1 MAADTDT
8 LLQHIARRLERC
20 SDAERKVATLILAQ
34 PNAIADSAVGEV
46 ARLAQVS
53 EPTVIRY
60 CRSLGYR
67 GWSDF
72 KIKLAASLL
81 GGVPYVHSSLRPGD
95 PTSMLAAKVFDN
107 AVSALLRTR
116 NDIDPGRVDAAIDLL
131 CGARRIEFYG
141 TGNSGIVAADAQHKF
156 FRYDVATVAYADT
169 HTQLMAAS
177 LLGPRD
183 VLVAISHSGRTRE
196 LLDSAGLAARNGC
209 PVIAITASHSPL
221 AELATVLLR
230 ADTQEDTEIY
240 SPMLSRLV
248 HLTLVD
254 LLALGVA
261 LRRGAGISTV
271 LEKTKKSL
279 KRHRRASKATTDA

>member
-8 LLQHIARRLERC
+8 MLQHISQRLDHYSE
-20 SDAERKVATLILAQ
+20 AEGKVARLVLDQ

-53 EPTVIRY
+53 EPTVIRF

-72 KIKLAASLL
+72 KVKLAASLMV
-81 GGVPYVHSSLRPGD
+81 GVPYVHSNLRPAD

-116 NDIDPGRVDAAIDLL
+116 NDIDPERVDAAIELL

-141 TGNSGIVAADAQHKF
+141 VGNSGIVAADAQHKF

-183 VLVAISHSGRTRE
+183 VLVAISHSGRSRE
-196 LLDSAGLAARNGC
+196 LLDAVSLAAGNGC
-209 PVIAITASHSPL
+209 PIIAITASHTPL
-221 AELATVLLR
+221 ADLAGVLLR

-248 HLTLVD
+248 HLTIVD

-261 LRRGAGISTV
+261 LRRGAGISKV

-279 KRHRRASKATTDA
+279 KRHRNARTRTSKR